1 MGENMNER
9 YIKEV
14 VKILKEQELIIPD
27 EERAYSKYLA
37 EIA

>member
-1 MGENMNER
+1 MNER

-14 VKILKEQELIIPD
+14 VKILKEQDMIAPG